1 MLDIRVILLVIHII
15 CAGLWIAQFVTT
27 FVFERLIHV
36 NEGKPSEL
44 TLMMAQIRVGSTA
57 GMIAGNGILLT
68 GLGLL
73 ATDHLGFLGIG
84 DSITPLWLFI
94 KQIVYIIL
102 LVIVFVGINPIA
114 ARLQKQIAVAAEG
127 NTAATPEMRAALNR
141 LRMIIYAHDAFV
153 LLNIILAVAKFN

>member
-1 MLDIRVILLVIHII
+1 
-15 CAGLWIAQFVTT
+15 
-27 FVFERLIHV
+27 
-36 NEGKPSEL
+36 
-44 TLMMAQIRVGSTA
+44 MMAQIRVAGLA

-73 ATDHLGFLGIG
+73 ATDHLGFMGIG
-84 DSITPLWLFI
+84 GSITPLWLFI

-102 LVIVFVGINPIA
+102 LIIVFVGINPIA
-114 ARLQKQIAVAAEG
+114 GGLQKQLAVATDG
-127 NTAATPEMRAALNR
+127 NKLATPEIRTQFNR

>member
-1 MLDIRVILLVIHII
+1 MFDLRTILLVIHII
-15 CAGLWIAQFVTT
+15 CARLWIAQFVTT
-27 FVFERLIHV
+27 LVFERLIHT

-44 TLMMAQIRVGSTA
+44 TLMTAQIRVSSTA

-68 GLGLL
+68 GLALI
-73 ATDHLGFLGIG
+73 ATEHLGFLGIG
-84 DSITPLWLFI
+84 GSITPLWLFI

-114 ARLQKQIAVAAEG
+114 ARLQKEITVAADAG
-127 NTAATPEMRAALNR
+127 TLATSEMRAQLNR

-153 LLNIILAVAKFN
+153 LLNIIMAVAKFN

>member
-1 MLDIRVILLVIHII
+1 MLNVRTVLLVIHII

-27 FVFERLIHV
+27 FVFERLIHT
-36 NEGKPSEL
+36 NEGKPAEL

-68 GLGLL
+68 GLALI
-73 ATDHLGFLGIG
+73 ATQHLGFLGIG
-84 DSITPLWLFI
+84 GSITPLWLFI

-102 LVIVFVGINPIA
+102 LVIVFVGINPLA
-114 ARLQKQIAVAAEG
+114 ARLQKQIVMASDG
-127 NTAATPEMRAALNR
+127 NTLATPEMRVQLNR
-141 LRMIIYAHDAFV
+141 IRMIIYVHDAFV

>member
-1 MLDIRVILLVIHII
+1 MLNVRTVLLVIHII

-27 FVFERLIHV
+27 LVFERLIHT
-36 NEGKPSEL
+36 NEGKPAEL
-44 TLMMAQIRVGSTA
+44 TLMTAQIRVSSTA

-68 GLGLL
+68 GLALI
-73 ATDHLGFLGIG
+73 AAEHLGFLGIG
-84 DSITPLWLFI
+84 GSVTPLWLFI

-102 LVIVFVGINPIA
+102 LVIVFVGINPLA
-114 ARLQKQIAVAAEG
+114 ARLQKQIAVASDG
-127 NTAATPEMRAALNR
+127 GTLATSEMRAQLNR

>member
-1 MLDIRVILLVIHII
+1 MLNARTVLLIIHII
-15 CAGLWIAQFVTT
+15 CAGLWIAQFVITL
-27 FVFERLIHV
+27 VFERLIHT
-36 NEGKPSEL
+36 NEGKPAEL
-44 TLMMAQIRVGSTA
+44 TLMNAQIRVSSTA

-68 GLGLL
+68 GLALL

-84 DSITPLWLFI
+84 GSVTPVWLFV

-114 ARLQKQIAVAAEG
+114 IRLQKEI
-127 NTAATPEMRAALNR
+127 TAATDAGTVATSDMRLQLNR

-153 LLNIILAVAKFN
+153 LLNIIMAVAKFN

>member
-1 MLDIRVILLVIHII
+1 MLNVRTILLIIHII

-27 FVFERLIHV
+27 LVFERLIHS
-36 NEGKPSEL
+36 NQGKPAEL
-44 TLMMAQIRVGSTA
+44 TLMMAQIRVSSTA

-73 ATDHLGFLGIG
+73 AADHLGFLGIG
-84 DSITPLWLFI
+84 GSITPLWLFI

-102 LVIVFVGINPIA
+102 LVIVFVGINPVA
-114 ARLQKQIAVAAEG
+114 ARLQKQITVATDG
-127 NTAATPEMRAALNR
+127 NTLATSDMRAALNR

>member
-1 MLDIRVILLVIHII
+1 MLNLRTILLVIHII

-27 FVFERLIHV
+27 LVFERLIHT
-36 NEGKPSEL
+36 NEGKPAEL
-44 TLMMAQIRVGSTA
+44 TLMTAQIRVSSTA

-84 DSITPLWLFI
+84 GSITPLWLFI

-102 LVIVFVGINPIA
+102 LIIVFVGINPLA
-114 ARLQKQIAVAAEG
+114 LRLQRQITVASDG
-127 NTAATPEMRAALNR
+127 NTLATHEMRTQLNR
-141 LRMIIYAHDAFV
+141 LRMIIYVHDAFV